1 MNPKFKDLLAA
12 LAMAAAVAGAA
23 LGHAQAKAGP
33 LDQGP
38 HILIGQG
45 HEGPLIAIAVYGDK
59 NECLAAR
66 DDLYR
71 QLDAYNKVRAHRAF
85 LACIPGRNT

>member
-12 LAMAAAVAGAA
+12 LTMAAAVAGAA

-38 HILIGQG
+38 HILVGA
-45 HEGPLIAIAVYGDK
+45 GPGVHSSLVGLAVYASK
-59 NECLAAR
+59 EACLAAR
-66 DDLYR
+66 DDLRR
-71 QLDAYNKVRAHRAF
+71 QVGSAYT
-85 LACIPGRNT
+85 LACIPGRNM